1 MGGYLV
7 DILYPAEAVIVEL
20 DGWAFHRDRASFE
33 NDRERDAATSALGFL
48 TYRLT
53 RARMRGQGRLEAERL
68 HALLQLRRTTTP
80 AEAQVASASGTSSA
94 ATPARSG

>member
-7 DILYPAEAVIVEL
+7 DILYPAERVIVEL

-80 AEAQVASASGTSSA
+80 AEAQVASASGRSSA